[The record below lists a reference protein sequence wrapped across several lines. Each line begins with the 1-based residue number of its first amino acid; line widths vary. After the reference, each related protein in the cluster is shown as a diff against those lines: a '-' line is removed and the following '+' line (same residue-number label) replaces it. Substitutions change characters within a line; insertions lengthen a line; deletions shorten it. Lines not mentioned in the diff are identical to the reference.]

1 MSNGLKKIIINT
13 DYDETNKNMRE
24 TQTVEDMYDL
34 YHHTHNIED
43 LVGAVDIP
51 DDIEQKINDTE
62 KAVQD
67 INNKIDSGDIITGLM
82 IEEIE

>member
-1 MSNGLKKIIINT
+1 MSNGLKKIIINNE
-13 DYDETNKNMRE
+13 YDATNKNMRA
-24 TQTVEDMYDL
+24 TPTVEDMYDL

-82 IEEIE
+82 IEEIK

>member
-13 DYDETNKNMRE
+13 DYDATNKNMRA
-24 TQTVEDMYDL
+24 TPTVEDMYDL

-51 DDIEQKINDTE
+51 GDIGQKINE
-62 KAVQD
+62 NKKAIQD
-67 INNKIDSGDIITGLM
+67 INDKINSGDIITGLTF
-82 IEEIE
+82 EEIE